1 MEAGMVSTV
10 EHQAAVVL
18 TFSNGWKPGEVR
30 IQHVRSNTEAVQL
43 LADTRWCFVPDESSD
58 EAMVADRDMLVDQLD
73 CGSPAWLME
82 PVSGDM
88 VHIRPIALTS

>member
-1 MEAGMVSTV
+1 MEAGTV
-10 EHQAAVVL
+10 ITLENDAPVVL

-30 IQHVRSNTEAVQL
+30 IHHARSNAEAVEL
-43 LADTRWCFVPDESSD
+43 LADARWCFVPDESSD

-88 VHIRPIALTS
+88 VHIRPIELTS